1 MICKRRM
8 THQLHVHRGSAV
20 NAPVTALAVLT
31 ILLSVLS
38 GASWCGTIYKC
49 TDRNGATILT
59 DDVSD
64 GGRRCE
70 ALESFKDITE
80 KDREAWAN
88 ENKRK
93 LSEAEAGE
101 VRERETSREKQDRK
115 QDEKKRDADVR
126 GQVGGVR

>member
-1 MICKRRM
+1 MPR
-8 THQLHVHRGSAV
+8 QLHVHRGSAM
-20 NAPVTALAVLT
+20 NEPVTALAVLA
-31 ILLSVLS
+31 ILLAVLS
-38 GASWCGTIYKC
+38 GAAWCGTIYKC

-59 DDVSD
+59 DHASD

-70 ALESFKDITE
+70 ALESFQDITE

-126 GQVGGVR
+126 GQVGGVK

>member
-1 MICKRRM
+1 M

-101 VRERETSREKQDRK
+101 SRDRETSREKQDRK

-126 GQVGGVR
+126 GQVGGVK